1 MCTYLNHL
9 DRTRENDPLHFL
21 SDLTTI
27 IMVSYYSQYFSFPA
41 SKFYIYIFDVLK
53 YKPFYRLSAG
63 EFDDEDKIEDV
74 DALLQR

>member
-1 MCTYLNHL
+1 MVFQPSTF
-9 DRTRENDPLHFL
+9 HFL
-21 SDLTTI
+21 HLTLHK
-27 IMVSYYSQYFSFPA
+27 YL
-41 SKFYIYIFDVLK
+41 DVLK

>member
-1 MCTYLNHL
+1 MCTHLNHL
-9 DRTRENDPLHFL
+9 DREIEPLHL
-21 SDLTTI
+21 LLIITAI
-27 IMVSYYSQYFSFPA
+27 IMVFQPSTFHFLHLTLHKYL
-41 SKFYIYIFDVLK
+41 DVLK